1 VDLLRL
7 PATKGDAF
15 VILNGTVVNLS
26 PAQLFEHL
34 GVTLTRIGCDLE
46 VRFANGK
53 TDHYIPAPDG
63 YPLDGSKSFI
73 NHEGEVFVPLDE
85 EDR

>member
-1 VDLLRL
+1 M
-7 PATKGDAF
+7 
-15 VILNGTVVNLS
+15 IINGSVVNLT

-46 VRFANGK
+46 VRFANG
-53 TDHYIPAPDG
+53 TTEHYIPAPEG
-63 YPLDGSKSFI
+63 YVLDGTKSFI
-73 NHEGEVFVPLDE
+73 NHEGAVFIPLDE